1 MTGDGCICHRGS
13 WPVPSMQQKSDG
25 SAIVYH
31 FTRMLLSAWFTAS
44 SERCCH
50 HLFSHDS
57 PFYQNVAVNIC
68 SVVVHHFIRMLSAWF
83 TTSSERCCQHLL
95 SHGSPLH
102 QNVTVSMNHRF
113 IRTLLSAL
121 ITASSE
127 RCCQHLHLLR
137 LWFFVWV
144 QLRNCKAY

>member
-1 MTGDGCICHRGS
+1 MTGDGCICHRES
-13 WPVPSMQQKSDG
+13 WPVPSMQQKFDG

-44 SERCCH
+44 SEHCCQ
-50 HLFSHDS
+50 HLFSRDS
-57 PFYQNVAVNIC
+57 PLYQNVAVNIC
-68 SVVVHHFIRMLSAWF
+68 SVVVHNFIRTLLSAWF

-113 IRTLLSAL
+113 IRMLLSASAPVVL
-121 ITASSE
+121 VVFCVGAAPE
-127 RCCQHLHLLR
+127 L
-137 LWFFVWV
+137 
-144 QLRNCKAY
+144 